1 MAACAKQATPLYT
14 SRRQAVKAIWAFI
27 PLVLAALVARA
38 ASPADTIVPIDSVGI
53 AGVRSQAVIPPKV
66 LMGKELAQ
74 LGGLSVADALRYFAG
89 LQLKDYGG
97 IGGLKTVN
105 IRSMGSNHAGV
116 FYDGIQLGNA
126 QNGVV
131 DLGKFS
137 LDNAASIELYHGQK
151 SGVLQ
156 SARDFGS
163 AGSIYITTR
172 RPQFEPGQRTHL
184 TAQVRCGSFGLLN
197 PSVLWEYRISPRVST
212 TFNAEWVA
220 ANGEYHFRYRQL
232 TPSGRVAYD
241 TTALR
246 KNGDINALRMEF
258 GLYGTLPKIYWQL
271 RGYLYSSERGLPG
284 AIVSNVWSRGER
296 LGDLDAFMQG
306 RLEYAPTRW
315 YTALLAVKYAH
326 DATRYTNLARRML
339 FAEKR
344 YQQREIYL
352 STAHSVTLAPWC
364 HATLAY
370 DLQWNSLA
378 AHDELANAAPP
389 LFPYPVR
396 YIHYGAMAIT
406 TSLKGFK
413 GQASLVGIHSQ
424 NRVQRF
430 AQPPNRTL
438 VTPGLFI
445 AYTPWKSLG
454 INLNAFY
461 KHSYRLPTFN
471 DLYYADLGNAN
482 LKPEYAIQRDVGIQW
497 AKDWEGPIR
506 HTEVS
511 LDTYHNTVRDK
522 IIAYPKGRQFR
533 WTMINLGY
541 VKIQGLEAAGTLMIA
556 PAASW
561 RLYLKGQY
569 TYQRA
574 QDYTSPKDSYYGH
587 QIPYIPRYSGTAIVA
602 VSYRG
607 YSLNYSFIYTGERY
621 HQQENTAYNYTL
633 PWYTSDISL
642 RAVYQAVG
650 LRFSATLEVCNL
662 LNQPYEVVANYPM
675 PGRNYRIR
683 IGVEM

>member
-1 MAACAKQATPLYT
+1 MVVRAKQATPLY
-14 SRRQAVKAIWAFI
+14 SLWRRAARAIWAFI
-27 PLVLAALVARA
+27 PLVLAAFVARA
-38 ASPADTIVPIDSVGI
+38 ANLADTVVPIDSVGI

-66 LMGKELAQ
+66 LMGEELAQ

-156 SARDFGS
+156 GARDFCS

-172 RPQFEPGQRTHL
+172 RPQFEPGQRTNL

-241 TTALR
+241 TTAVR

-284 AIVSNVWSRGER
+284 AIASNVWSRGER

-326 DATRYTNLARRML
+326 DATHYTNLDRRML

-344 YQQREIYL
+344 YLQREIYL
-352 STAHSVTLAPWC
+352 STAHSVALAPWC
-364 HATLAY
+364 HASLAY
-370 DLQWNSLA
+370 DLLWNSLA

-389 LFPYPVR
+389 QFPYPVR

-406 TSLKGFK
+406 ASLKGFK

-430 AQPPNRTL
+430 APPPDRTL

-541 VKIQGLEAAGTLMIA
+541 VKIQGLEATSMLMIA

-561 RLYLKGQY
+561 VLYLKGQY

-574 QDYTSPKDSYYGH
+574 QDYTNPRDAYYGH
-587 QIPYIPRYSGTAIVA
+587 QIPYIPRHSGTAIVA

-621 HQQENTAYNYTL
+621 DASANIRENYIR
-633 PWYTSDISL
+633 PWYTSDLTLSRPFSL
-642 RAVYQAVG
+642 RG
-650 LRFSATLEVCNL
+650 HSLRLTAEVSNIFD
-662 LNQPYEVVANYPM
+662 QQYEVVRSYPM
-675 PGRNYRIR
+675 PGAHAKIKIEYTL
-683 IGVEM
+683 